1 MKNKKILTICF
12 ILVLLCT
19 AAIFTVSN
27 NKKDIHE
34 VDFSQLKVSFIDE
47 CFPIFDTSDKAQYV
61 GYSDYV
67 FVGKVE
73 KITYGGRYSGNT
85 YYPGGSI
92 FSGKAS
98 TPYTE
103 YEVSVLQNIKG
114 QLKTDSTVSV
124 KKHAGINT
132 GTNTLTILPGDIMPV
147 EGEEYVFLTRATEDG
162 DLVILDP
169 RGNVALSEA
178 GNNIILAEN
187 ITSSIN
193 YTDVTTTAANVTDE
207 AVSTT
212 APIQSSTTET
222 VKTTGLFDSSTKESI
237 IDSYIAAYA
246 QEVDPINRTETYISI
261 YDIAA

>member
-12 ILVLLCT
+12 VLVLLCT

-27 NKKDIHE
+27 NKKAIHE

-114 QLKTDSTVSV
+114 QLKTDSTVLV

-132 GTNTLTILPGDIMPV
+132 KTNVLSILPGDVMPI
-147 EGEEYVFLTRATEDG
+147 ENEEYIFLTRATKNG

-169 RGNVALSEA
+169 YGNIPLSDS
-178 GNNIILAEN
+178 GNNVFLTDN
-187 ITSSIN
+187 VTVSVN
-193 YTDVTTTAANVTDE
+193 YTDVTTTAVNVTDE
-207 AVSTT
+207 NISTT
-212 APIQSSTTET
+212 VAIQDNTTET
-222 VKTTGLFDSSTKESI
+222 NALSDSTVKEDI
-237 IDSYIAAYA
+237 IDSYIAAYT
-246 QEVDPINRTETYISI
+246 QQVDPTNRSETYISI